1 MLEPIVQKTG
11 TPLYLQVA
19 NSIKKYLE
27 NYPAGHKLPSQRS
40 IALKL
45 NVSKTTVVEAF
56 NLLQDEEV
64 ISLREKSR
72 AISTLR
78 VQGIDWQ
85 LLLHKASHSRL
96 QDDVQSSS
104 ARSYSKSMLL
114 WPGMD
119 FSPQAPLMAVS
130 EAVSRRIASKD
141 LMNYDDI
148 GFFQLREL
156 LASHLKTSLSI
167 DCSPDEI
174 VITSGI
180 SNALYII
187 SSAFFSRSSPV
198 LYESPGYYEPILT
211 SLGASA
217 IPLPMCAGG
226 INPETL
232 QKALMKNRYAF
243 FLTTPLCHWP
253 TCHMTDEKNKRAQY
267 EVCRT
272 NDNPIIEV
280 DAMRGLFD
288 APLPMRSYQGSA
300 ANVIYVGTFTNTIGH
315 SMRLAWIV
323 APRSTIKRLL
333 EVKSQVE
340 PRVSTL
346 IQIYAEEMLRSSAYD
361 RFLSALKANVRQ
373 HNRGIENIL
382 STHLGGKARWHGM
395 PSISRL
401 ITFPAPLDE
410 KAVLNMQGR
419 QISILPLQ
427 TLDKNFANSLYMYC
441 AADSLSNIEAL
452 ICHLRSLAS
461 RP

>member
-1 MLEPIVQKTG
+1 MLKPIEQKAG

-40 IALKL
+40 IASKL

-64 ISLREKSR
+64 ISIREKSR

-85 LLLHKASHSRL
+85 LLLHKACHSRL
-96 QDDVQSSS
+96 QEDAQYSS

-119 FSPQAPLMAVS
+119 FSPQTPLMAVS

-141 LMNYDDI
+141 VMNYDDI
-148 GFFQLREL
+148 GFQQLREL
-156 LASHLKTSLSI
+156 LAAHMKSSLSI

-198 LYESPGYYEPILT
+198 VYESPGYYEPILT

-226 INPETL
+226 IDTETL
-232 QKALMKNRYAF
+232 QRVLIKNRYGF

-253 TCHMTDEKNKRAQY
+253 TCHMTDEANKRAQY
-267 EVCRT
+267 EVCKA

-280 DAMRGLFD
+280 DVMRGLFD
-288 APLPMRSYQGSA
+288 GPLPMRSYEGSA
-300 ANVIYVGTFTNTIGH
+300 SNVIYVGTFTNTIGH

-323 APRSTIKRLL
+323 APRTTIKRLL

-340 PRVSTL
+340 PRISTL
-346 IQIYAEEMLRSSAYD
+346 LQIYAEEMLRSGAYD
-361 RFLSALKANVRQ
+361 RFITELKSNVRRQ
-373 HNRGIENIL
+373 NEGIEKIL
-382 STHLGGKARWHGM
+382 STHLSGKAIWHGM

-401 ITFPAPLDE
+401 ITFPKPLNE
-410 KAVLNMQGR
+410 KEVIKMQGR
-419 QISILPLQ
+419 QISLLPLQ

-441 AADSLSNIEAL
+441 AADSLSDIETL
-452 ICHLRSLAS
+452 IRQLGSLAG
-461 RP
+461 

>member
-1 MLEPIVQKTG
+1 MLTPIDQKAG
-11 TPLYLQVA
+11 TPLYFQVA
-19 NSIKKYLE
+19 SSIKKYLE
-27 NYPAGHKLPSQRS
+27 NYPAGHKLPSQRA

-64 ISLREKSR
+64 ISIREKSR

-78 VQGIDWQ
+78 AQGIDWQ
-85 LLLHKASHSRL
+85 LLIQKACHSRI
-96 QDDVQSSS
+96 QDDVQYSS

-119 FSPQAPLMAVS
+119 FSPQMPLMAVS
-130 EAVSRRIASKD
+130 DAVSRRIASKD

-148 GFFQLREL
+148 GFHQLREL
-156 LASHLKTSLSI
+156 LASHLKTTLAI
-167 DCSPDEI
+167 DCSPEEI

-187 SSAFFSRSSPV
+187 SSTFFSRLSPV
-198 LYESPGYYEPILT
+198 VYESPGYYEPILT

-226 INPETL
+226 ISTDSL
-232 QKALMKNRYAF
+232 QKVLMKNRYAF
-243 FLTTPLCHWP
+243 YLTTPLCHWP
-253 TCHMTDEKNKRAQY
+253 TCHMTDEPNKRAQY
-267 EVCRT
+267 EICRT

-288 APLPMRSYQGSA
+288 APLPMRSYPGSA
-300 ANVIYVGTFTNTIGH
+300 SNVIYVGTFTNTIGH

-323 APRSTIKRLL
+323 APRNTVKRLL

-346 IQIYAEEMLRSSAYD
+346 IQIYAEEMLRSGAYEQ
-361 RFLSALKANVRQ
+361 FLSELKAKVRQ
-373 HNRGIENIL
+373 QNDGVENIL
-382 STHLGGKARWHGM
+382 STHLAGKASWHGM

-401 ITFPAPLDE
+401 ITFPTPLNE
-410 KAVLNMQGR
+410 RSIIKMQGQ
-419 QISILPLQ
+419 QISLLPLQ

-441 AADSLSNIEAL
+441 AADSLSSIETL
-452 ICHLRSLAS
+452 ISKLSSLAN
-461 RP
+461 

>member
-1 MLEPIVQKTG
+1 MLKPIEQKAG
-11 TPLYLQVA
+11 MPLYLQVA

-27 NYPAGHKLPSQRS
+27 NYPSGHKLPSQRT
-40 IALKL
+40 IASKL

-64 ISLREKSR
+64 ISIREKSR

-85 LLLHKASHSRL
+85 LLLHKARHSRL
-96 QDDVQSSS
+96 QDDVQYSS

-119 FSPQAPLMAVS
+119 FSPQTPLMAVS

-141 LMNYDDI
+141 VMNYDDI
-148 GFFQLREL
+148 GFHELREL
-156 LASHLKTSLSI
+156 LAAHLKTSLSI

-187 SSAFFSRSSPV
+187 SCAFFSRLSPV
-198 LYESPGYYEPILT
+198 VYESPGYYEPILT
-211 SLGASA
+211 SLGAHA

-226 INPETL
+226 IDTETL
-232 QKALMKNRYAF
+232 QKVLMKNRYGF

-253 TCHMTDEKNKRAQY
+253 TCHMTNEINKRAQY
-267 EVCRT
+267 EICRA

-300 ANVIYVGTFTNTIGH
+300 SNVIYVGTFTNTIGH

-323 APRSTIKRLL
+323 APRNTVKRLL

-340 PRVSTL
+340 PRISTL
-346 IQIYAEEMLRSSAYD
+346 IQIYAEEMLRSGAYEQ
-361 RFLSALKANVRQ
+361 FLSELNANVQ
-373 HNRGIENIL
+373 KHNEGIEQIL
-382 STHLGGKARWHGM
+382 ATHLGGQASWHGM

-401 ITFPAPLDE
+401 ITFPKPLNE
-410 KAVLNMQGR
+410 NAIINMQGR
-419 QISILPLQ
+419 QISLLPLQ

-441 AADSLSNIEAL
+441 AADSLSNIETL
-452 ICHLRSLAS
+452 IRQLRSLAN
-461 RP
+461 

>member
-1 MLEPIVQKTG
+1 MLKTINYQAG

-27 NYPAGHKLPSQRS
+27 NYPTGYKLPSQRA

-56 NLLQDEEV
+56 NLLQDEQV

-96 QDDVQSSS
+96 QDDAQYSS

-119 FSPQAPLMAVS
+119 FSPQTPLMSVS

-148 GFFQLREL
+148 GFFQLRKL

-167 DCSPDEI
+167 DCSPEEI

-187 SSAFFSRSSPV
+187 SSAFFSRLSPV
-198 LYESPGYYEPILT
+198 VYESPGYYEPILT

-217 IPLPMCAGG
+217 IPLPMTAGG
-226 INPETL
+226 IVPDIL
-232 QKALMKNRYAF
+232 QKVLIKNRYAF

-253 TCHMTDEKNKRAQY
+253 TCHMTDVPNKRAQY
-267 EVCRT
+267 EVCRD

-300 ANVIYVGTFTNTIGH
+300 SNVIYVGTFTNTIGH

-323 APRSTIKRLL
+323 APRNTIKRLL

-346 IQIYAEEMLRSSAYD
+346 IQIYAEEMLRSGAYD
-361 RFLSALKANVRQ
+361 QFLSELKTNVWQ
-373 HNRGIENIL
+373 HNLGVEQIL
-382 STHLGGKARWHGM
+382 STHLGGLANWHGM

-401 ITFPAPLDE
+401 ITLPKPLNE
-410 KAVLNMQGR
+410 KTVINMQGR
-419 QISILPLQ
+419 QISLLPLQ

-441 AADSLSNIEAL
+441 AADSLSNIETL
-452 ICHLRSLAS
+452 ICHLRSLAMN
-461 RP
+461 